1 MSRPRPPLHAN
12 EDPYGLLRPPPPE
25 PTTSLYSVASNVLT
39 STTSLPLP
47 NSSPNRRSRQR
58 GLSPNRTQHGEEY
71 DDQPYLTNVV
81 RHHGQVT
88 LVPPVNQGRARKP
101 RRRRN
106 PEAATSSVSLADT
119 LARPSSSS
127 GPSRMLTESQPR
139 SPRRPR
145 RSSEARTVSNPDI
158 RASPYPDY
166 PPPSFE
172 EVLALD
178 QNNTLSTPT
187 SPPPNELS
195 RSNDPPS
202 PMFLVSAPPSLSDPA
217 HDPITTSTPWERD
230 RLLGLSLEERVRR
243 EYERNLKQRSG
254 SEVALGA
261 DNEESIPR
269 ESSPATVPSSPTAT
283 SVTAS
288 NFLTPQ
294 NLSPSPS
301 GMALPLSMTNS
312 PRTSET
318 PQTPGPPVPSKSP
331 DLIDTPTRTNGAL
344 ADHDAGQPVRNAP
357 TESQTPR
364 PAELDVPSTSTSSQL
379 IHTEPT
385 NSRKASVQE
394 TPSNSE
400 VPLTSLLFTT
410 RLRLD
415 SSPERTT
422 TPEFRRERSPIR
434 EIRPRTEDGSSQAT
448 AERPVETVFRNT
460 PFPHVHSTRSAV
472 SSQEATSGA
481 SPSRITSTFRSA
493 SPSRSPSRPRP
504 PSPKLESPATPIA
517 PVTSPPSAPLTA
529 DVSQSSSTAISRRPP
544 PPPPPRPLQRQVGS
558 GVAARISAYESLLAN
573 APKVPP
579 PIPPRPRP
587 RSQTTLDNVP
597 ARPANSTSEIVPGLE
612 SSDVQPQQVSAS
624 GAEASDVP
632 TDPHTAI
639 RPPVPIQRPRPPT
652 RPVSL
657 HATTQATVRPSRPAS
672 MVLPTAASPISQG
685 NRLGSGPLPIPGP
698 LQSDRPVSMN
708 LQTQVPMLSPT
719 HSGSVVTEAL
729 RVLVDTHIANHS
741 SSAVTRPRSL
751 SRAISIIPQDVDAS
765 PLRAS
770 PQNEAG
776 TRPFA
781 TPLPQR
787 PERPTSAHIQAQ
799 ALVPARVGPDGKLEI
814 IPDAEV
820 IWLDQPNVGN
830 SEYQSRPPGSGAF
843 GERSPPLPSIPSET
857 VAGPSSREPEVN
869 PFEDSFLSPHVSAPS
884 MTRQSSTTSS
894 IYQPLSPAPS
904 QPQDSD
910 SGPSGSMPTT
920 AATASTTVSPPA
932 HLADDFEYTDL
943 DLLISRLEENEA
955 SRQGANYEQLLAVGE
970 VLGPAHPPVPRPDF
984 DLNVGLIEIQRR
996 RVMKDGR
1003 VKLKLSLMGV
1013 GVDKCGICL
1022 TQFKNNES
1030 AVLLP
1035 CLHSFHTNCIMSWFV
1050 RQDAPACPHCRT
1062 PVTQ

>member
-145 RSSEARTVSNPDI
+145 RSSEARTVSNPDV

-187 SPPPNELS
+187 SPPPNELP

-529 DVSQSSSTAISRRPP
+529 D
-544 PPPPPRPLQRQVGS
+544 RQVGS

-799 ALVPARVGPDGKLEI
+799 AL
-814 IPDAEV
+814 
-820 IWLDQPNVGN
+820 
-830 SEYQSRPPGSGAF
+830 
-843 GERSPPLPSIPSET
+843 T

-869 PFEDSFLSPHVSAPS
+869 PFEDSFLSPQCLCTFHDPS
-884 MTRQSSTTSS
+884 I
-894 IYQPLSPAPS
+894 IYNIIYIPAPIPGAKS
-904 QPQDSD
+904 ATRLRL
-910 SGPSGSMPTT
+910 GPIRFDAYN
-920 AATASTTVSPPA
+920 AATASTTVSPA

-955 SRQGANYEQLLAVGE
+955 SRQGANYEQLLRWRSPR
-970 VLGPAHPPVPRPDF
+970 PAHPPVPRPDF

-1013 GVDKCGICL
+1013 GW
-1022 TQFKNNES
+1022 TNAEF
-1030 AVLLP
+1030 ALP
-1035 CLHSFHTNCIMSWFV
+1035 SS
-1050 RQDAPACPHCRT
+1050 R
-1062 PVTQ
+1062 